1 MLISSANLS
10 VETST
15 GLTPTIYIYEI
26 ADKSPQE
33 QHFAGNMTNEWVMLP
48 LQ

>member
-15 GLTPTIYIYEI
+15 GLTPTIYIYIYIYEI

-33 QHFAGNMTNEWVMLP
+33 QHFAGNMTNE
-48 LQ
+48 